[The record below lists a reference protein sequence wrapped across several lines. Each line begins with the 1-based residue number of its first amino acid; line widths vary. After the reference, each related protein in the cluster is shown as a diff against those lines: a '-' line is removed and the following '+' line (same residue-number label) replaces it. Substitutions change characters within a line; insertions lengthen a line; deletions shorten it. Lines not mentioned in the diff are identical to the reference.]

1 MVTIINLTVV
11 NAKNPYWRMIQNV
24 LWNDHRDLE
33 ILSETAEGLPAIE
46 SPDVDFSTLTCAFD
60 PGSLVWMTSAIFV
73 MPSHNS
79 HGSLALPPM
88 PLPRIISD
96 II

>member
-11 NAKNPYWRMIQNV
+11 NAKNPYWRIIQNV
-24 LWNDHRDLE
+24 FWNDHRDFV
-33 ILSETAEGLPAIE
+33 ILPDTAEGPSAFG
-46 SPDVDFSTLTCAFD
+46 SSDVDFSTLTCAFD
-60 PGSLVWMTSAIFV
+60 PGSFVRMASAIFV
-73 MPSHNS
+73 MPSHRS
-79 HGSLALPPM
+79 QGSLALPPM